1 MRRQVNIF
9 ITLIL
14 FLFLVNKA
22 GAQAQRDK
30 IEELRT
36 TFLSKKL
43 ELSSAESEKFW
54 PVYNELNDKIKVLK
68 RNLRM
73 SYKNLPAN
81 FTEKEA
87 EDIIALE
94 NKSKLAEAEL
104 NKVYND
110 KLKAIIGVK
119 KLVKLQIYE
128 EEFKKEVIN
137 AIKEK

>member
-14 FLFLVNKA
+14 FLCLVNKA

>member
-1 MRRQVNIF
+1 MRVTHKIIIF
-9 ITLIL
+9 IGL
-14 FLFLVNKA
+14 FFCLVSNYKA
-22 GAQAQRDK
+22 QGQRDK

-36 TFLSKKL
+36 AFLSKKL
-43 ELSSAESEKFW
+43 ELSTSESEKFW
-54 PVYNELNDKIKVLK
+54 PVYNELNDKLKAVK
-68 RNLRM
+68 RNLRL
-73 SYKNLPAN
+73 SYRNLPAN
-81 FTEKEA
+81 FTDKEA
-87 EDIIALE
+87 EEVIALE

-104 NKVYND
+104 NKTYND